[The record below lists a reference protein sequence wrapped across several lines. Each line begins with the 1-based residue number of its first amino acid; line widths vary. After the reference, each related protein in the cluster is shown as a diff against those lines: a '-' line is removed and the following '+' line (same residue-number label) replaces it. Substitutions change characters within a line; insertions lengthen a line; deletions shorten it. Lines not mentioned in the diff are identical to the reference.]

1 MLELIQKNLAY
12 LKKRGVEQ
20 LQQQTQQQM
29 FQMFQMQQ

>member
-12 LKKRGVEQ
+12 LEKRGVEQ